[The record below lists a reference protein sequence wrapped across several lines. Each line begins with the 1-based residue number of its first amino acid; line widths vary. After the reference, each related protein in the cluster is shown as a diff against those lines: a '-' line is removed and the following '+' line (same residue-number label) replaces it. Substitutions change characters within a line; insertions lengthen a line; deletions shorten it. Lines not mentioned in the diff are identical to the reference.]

1 MQSHTTRTTT
11 WEDPRKSL
19 AAQQHQ
25 SAEQL
30 LTGHQLSHPQSP
42 NPNTAK
48 VNSDVDLG
56 PLPEGWEQA
65 QTPEGEIYFINHQ
78 TRTTSW
84 FDPRIPTHLQQ
95 RSSGGSIVQP
105 SWHSPTLSS
114 SPSKAQQ
121 IRLQQLRMERER
133 LKQRQQEIMLQQDIM
148 MRNTSDLPVMDP
160 FLSSLTDHSRQESG
174 DSGLDSHFAC
184 REGWGQRIRCLTLRR
199 IFLANMD
206 DNMDV
211 ASESHTV
218 DTPDISTLSDNIDST
233 DDLVPT
239 LQLGEEFP
247 ILDDVQSL
255 INPPTTKSDNAL
267 IWL

>member
-1 MQSHTTRTTT
+1 MSFLNNHTTRTTT

-30 LTGHQLSHPQSP
+30 ITAHQLTHPQSP
-42 NPNTAK
+42 NPNSGK

-95 RSSGGSIVQP
+95 RSSRGSIVG
-105 SWHSPTLSS
+105 SAWHSPTLSS

-160 FLSSLTDHSRQESG
+160 HG
-174 DSGLDSHFAC
+174 DYVL
-184 REGWGQRIRCLTLRR
+184 RCPTHTED
-199 IFLANMD
+199 FLANMD

-211 ASESHTV
+211 GSESHTM
-218 DTPDISTLSDNIDST
+218 DTPDISTLM
-233 DDLVPT
+233 PT

-267 IWL
+267 IWLSLHCLFIE